1 MLFIYNYTDTHRR
14 SETTSLLILSW
25 EERSL
30 ILRNQNLFSLETT
43 QEYFNVLNNI
53 SQVSLF
59 FLDTLPSRL
68 FIFLGGYI
76 FKILFIFLTFSVQA
90 YLPLI
95 SNTLIPF

>member
-43 QEYFNVLNNI
+43 QEYFNILNNI
-53 SQVSLF
+53 LQVSLF
-59 FLDTLPSRL
+59 FFDTLPSRFL
-68 FIFLGGYI
+68 IFLGVYI
-76 FKILFIFLTFSVQA
+76 FKNFLIF
-90 YLPLI
+90 
-95 SNTLIPF
+95 